1 MRKTLSNPTRTL
13 LALGLLMVGS
23 AAQAMDFAA
32 AYEAAVRHDRQLEAA
47 RAGRDGAAE
56 QVPMAESRKRFNVGF
71 SSSRTWVQ
79 QDRTDNGVSFPQQN
93 YPTLNDTLQ
102 ARLPL
107 LNRRVDAGID
117 RAVAQL
123 KGSEAKL
130 QSVDQELTNRLLG
143 AYLSQLLANDQL
155 AQLAAQRASAESR
168 LTAAESALKAGVGTR
183 TDIDEIRAQLDVI
196 FARTL
201 KAEQDQ
207 LTAQAELEVIT
218 GLKGQGK
225 LRHRLDVQAF
235 VPEQFDPKQLE
246 DWVQRA
252 QQQNPILNQRRAEL
266 EIARAGQLDA
276 RAERFPTLDLVLQA
290 SRSSSESSFFVNSE
304 TNNRVVGLQ
313 LNVPI
318 YQGGYISARNRQADA
333 AIREAESILA
343 AGEDAVRVE
352 VQKAYY
358 AIQEG
363 MKRIRALEATAR
375 SAEQLVRATRMS
387 ASAGQRSTLD
397 VLNAE
402 QRAAETLLQLA
413 QSRYEML
420 IAWARLQALSGE
432 ADRSVVARIAA
443 VLTESALK

>member
-1 MRKTLSNPTRTL
+1 MRISTLF
-13 LALGLLMVGS
+13 AVGCLGLAN
-23 AAQAMDFAA
+23 AAQAVDFVS

-79 QDRTDNGVSFPQQN
+79 QDRTDNGISFAQQN
-93 YPTLNDTLQ
+93 YPTRNDTLQ

-117 RAVAQL
+117 RAVAQV
-123 KGSEAKL
+123 KGADAKL
-130 QSVDQELTNRLLG
+130 QGVDQELVNRLLD

-155 AQLAAQRASAESR
+155 AQLATQRLSAESR
-168 LTAAESALKAGVGTR
+168 LTAAQNALKAGVGTR

-218 GLKGQGK
+218 GLTGQGK

-235 VPEQFDPKQLE
+235 VPEQFDPKVLE
-246 DWVQRA
+246 DWVRKA
-252 QQQNPILNQRRAEL
+252 QQQNAVLNQRRAEL
-266 EIARAGQLDA
+266 EAARASQLDA
-276 RAERFPTLDLVLQA
+276 RAERYPSLDLVLQA
-290 SRSSSESSFFVNSE
+290 SKSSSESSFFVNSQ
-304 TNNRVVGLQ
+304 TNNRVLGLQ
-313 LNVPI
+313 LTVPI
-318 YQGGYISARNRQADA
+318 YQGGYLSARNRQADA
-333 AIREAESILA
+333 AIREAESLVA
-343 AGEDAVRVE
+343 ASEDAIRVE
-352 VQKAYY
+352 VQKAFY

-363 MKRIRALEATAR
+363 IKRIRALEATAR

-387 ASAGQRSTLD
+387 ATAGQRSTLD

-402 QRAAETLLQLA
+402 QRAAETVLQLA
-413 QSRYEML
+413 QVRYEML
-420 IAWARLQALSGE
+420 ISWARLQALSGE
-432 ADRSVVARIAA
+432 VDRSVVSRIGA
-443 VLTESALK
+443 VLTASAQQQ